1 MLKRTYN
8 PRLAEAV
15 WWNLLQLTAG
25 GLLTALCLQC
35 IAAQHG
41 FLSGGVMGMALL
53 AQYWTGLLDAPTW
66 YLVLSAP
73 LFVWGWCHVGRR
85 FLLYTA
91 YGTAVTTA
99 AGLAYAHLGVA
110 VPLQN
115 ELYAAVFG
123 GVVHGAGCGLM
134 LRSLG
139 SSGGTDIVGIVLQR
153 RWNIPIGQFSFG
165 FNVALFTVATACGTS
180 LDKMVAT
187 LIMLFLSSAVLEYV
201 LGLFNNRKLVLVVSD
216 RGEEI
221 AEAVLVQ
228 ERFGVTLL
236 RGKGGYSGTDR
247 EILLTVTSNIAVK
260 RLEHLVYGIDPH
272 ALFIVENTFYV
283 SGGQFARP

>member
-8 PRLAEAV
+8 AGLAEAV
-15 WWNLLQLTAG
+15 WWNLLLLTAG
-25 GLLTALCLQC
+25 GALNALCLQC

-41 FLSGGVMGMALL
+41 FLSGGVMGLALL
-53 AQYWTGLLDAPTW
+53 VRYWTGLLDAPTW
-66 YLVLSAP
+66 YLALSAP
-73 LFVWGWCHVGRR
+73 LFLWGWFFVGRR

-99 AGLAYAHLGVA
+99 AGLAFAHLGIA
-110 VPLQN
+110 LPLQT

-123 GVVHGAGCGLM
+123 GVVHGAGCGIM

-139 SSGGTDIVGIVLQR
+139 SSGGTDIVAVVLHR
-153 RWNIPIGQFSFG
+153 RWNIPIGQFSFL
-165 FNVALFTVATACGTS
+165 FNVALFVTAAVSGTS
-180 LDKMVAT
+180 LDKIVAT
-187 LIMLFLSSAVLEYV
+187 LIMLFISSGVLEYV
-201 LGLFNNRKLVLVVSD
+201 LGLFNNRKLVLVVSE

-236 RGKGGYSGTDR
+236 RGKGAYSGTDR
-247 EILLTVTSNIAVK
+247 EILLTVTSNVAVK

-272 ALFIVENTFYV
+272 ALVIVENTFYV

>member
-15 WWNLLQLTAG
+15 WWNLLLLTAG
-25 GLLTALCLQC
+25 GALTALCLQC

-53 AQYWTGLLDAPTW
+53 AQYWTGLLDAPSW

-73 LFVWGWCHVGRR
+73 LFLWGWCFVGRR

-99 AGLAYAHLGVA
+99 AGLAYAHLGLA
-110 VPLQN
+110 VPLHN

-139 SSGGTDIVGIVLQR
+139 SSGGTDIVGVVLQK
-153 RWNIPIGQFSFG
+153 RWHIPIGQFSFL
-165 FNVALFTVATACGTS
+165 FNCTLFGVACAFGTS
-180 LDKMVAT
+180 LEKIVAT
-187 LIMLFLSSAVLEYV
+187 LIMLFISSSVLEYV
-201 LGLFNNRKLVLVVSD
+201 LGLFNKRKLVLVVSE

>member
-1 MLKRTYN
+1 
-8 PRLAEAV
+8 
-15 WWNLLQLTAG
+15 
-25 GLLTALCLQC
+25 
-35 IAAQHG
+35 
-41 FLSGGVMGMALL
+41 
-53 AQYWTGLLDAPTW
+53 
-66 YLVLSAP
+66 
-73 LFVWGWCHVGRR
+73 
-85 FLLYTA
+85 
-91 YGTAVTTA
+91 
-99 AGLAYAHLGVA
+99 
-110 VPLQN
+110 
-115 ELYAAVFG
+115 
-123 GVVHGAGCGLM
+123 M

-139 SSGGTDIVGIVLQR
+139 SSGGTDIVGVVLQK
-153 RWNIPIGQFSFG
+153 RWNIPIGQFSFL
-165 FNVALFTVATACGTS
+165 FNCTLFGVACAFGTS
-180 LDKMVAT
+180 LEKIVAT
-187 LIMLFLSSAVLEYV
+187 LIMLFISSSVLEYV
-201 LGLFNNRKLVLVVSD
+201 LGLFNKRKLVLVVSE